1 MKLNLSRLQE
11 MLLEKEETREEG
23 RELYEAILDALNR
36 PPSSTCTTSTPSEVH
51 EIFVNTLNE
60 GDDDGS

>member
-36 PPSSTCTTSTPSEVH
+36 PPSSPSTNTPSEVR
-51 EIFVNTLNE
+51 EVFVSQLNE
-60 GDDDGS
+60 GDDDDR